1 MSPAEPEVVLGRNIR
16 ARRLQAGLS
25 QRALSDRVN
34 VSVGALQ
41 HLERG
46 EGASTRTLTRIVHA
60 LGADSWLDQLA
71 PPAPT
76 FNPLD
81 LLESRNREAH
91 VSTAPR
97 VRRRSGLPHR
107 RP

>member
-1 MSPAEPEVVLGRNIR
+1 MPSVELEIVLGRNIR
-16 ARRLQAGLS
+16 ARRLHAGLS
-25 QRALSDRVN
+25 QMALSDQAN

-60 LGADSWLDQLA
+60 LGAEDWIEQLA
-71 PPAPT
+71 PSPPT

-81 LLESRNREAH
+81 LLEARTREAH
-91 VSTAPR
+91 TTTAPR
-97 VRRRSGLPHR
+97 VRRRQEDTR
-107 RP
+107 

>member
-1 MSPAEPEVVLGRNIR
+1 MPSAELEVVLGRNIR

-25 QRALSDRVN
+25 QMALSDRAN

-46 EGASTRTLTRIVHA
+46 EGASTRTLTRVVHA
-60 LGADSWLDQLA
+60 LGADSWLEQLA
-71 PPAPT
+71 PPAPA

-81 LLESRNREAH
+81 LLEARTREART
-91 VSTAPR
+91 STTAPR
-97 VRRRSGLPHR
+97 VRRRSEGPG
-107 RP
+107 

>member
-1 MSPAEPEVVLGRNIR
+1 MPSAEPEVVLGRNIR

-25 QRALSDRVN
+25 QMALSDRAN

-46 EGASTRTLTRIVHA
+46 EGASTRTLTRVVHA
-60 LGADSWLDQLA
+60 LGADSWLEQLA
-71 PPAPT
+71 PPAPA

-81 LLESRNREAH
+81 LLEARTREART
-91 VSTAPR
+91 STTAPR
-97 VRRRSGLPHR
+97 VRRRSEGPG
-107 RP
+107 

>member
-1 MSPAEPEVVLGRNIR
+1 MPPVELEVVLGRNIR

-25 QRALSDRVN
+25 QIELSDRAN

-46 EGASTRTLTRIVHA
+46 EGATTRTLTRVVHA
-60 LGADSWLDQLA
+60 LGVDSWLEQLA
-71 PPAPT
+71 PLAPT

-81 LLESRNREAH
+81 LLEARTREARTT
-91 VSTAPR
+91 TAPR
-97 VRRRSGLPHR
+97 VRRRSEGPR
-107 RP
+107 